1 MLPSSSSRIV
11 LSSRLLP
18 LRCTR
23 STAVMIMP
31 GVQKPH
37 CRPWFSR
44 KASCIGCS
52 LPFCAKPS
60 IVSTFAPSA
69 CQAKMVQDFTALP
82 STWTTQ
88 APHCEV
94 SQPTCVPVRRSPSRR
109 YWTSKV
115 RASASAVTAL
125 PFTVIETFGIRLLLE
140 RGAQR
145 PSFLTPETAVAAIR
159 GEIVAFLPEIADWNK
174 NDSEPG
180 GRARSRDLG
189 AGMVSRIYGI
199 IGYDPRRSRLDPS
212 YARRRYSA
220 EGGNSFVSLW
230 IDSAG

>member
-1 MLPSSSSRIV
+1 
-11 LSSRLLP
+11 
-18 LRCTR
+18 
-23 STAVMIMP
+23 MP
-31 GVQKPH
+31 GVQNPH

-52 LPFCAKPS
+52 LPLCASPS
-60 IVSTFAPSA
+60 MVVTFVPSA
-69 CQAKMVQDFTALP
+69 CQANIVHALTALP

-94 SQPTCVPVRRSPSRR
+94 SQPTWVPVSRRPSRR
-109 YWTSKV
+109 YWTSRV

-145 PSFLTPETAVAAIR
+145 PSVLTPDTAAAAIR

-174 NDSEPG
+174 NDSEPA

-189 AGMVSRIYGI
+189 TGTRPQSWYNCA
-199 IGYDPRRSRLDPS
+199 
-212 YARRRYSA
+212 
-220 EGGNSFVSLW
+220 
-230 IDSAG
+230 

>member
-1 MLPSSSSRIV
+1 M
-11 LSSRLLP
+11 
-18 LRCTR
+18 
-23 STAVMIMP
+23 
-31 GVQKPH
+31 
-37 CRPWFSR
+37 
-44 KASCIGCS
+44 
-52 LPFCAKPS
+52 
-60 IVSTFAPSA
+60 VSTFAPSA
-69 CQAKMVQDFTALP
+69 CQANMVQAFTALP

-94 SQPTCVPVRRSPSRR
+94 SQPTWVPVSRRPSRR

-145 PSFLTPETAVAAIR
+145 PSFLTPGPLDAAIR
-159 GEIVAFLPEIADWNK
+159 GEIVAFLPEIADGTRMTLNPAGGQGQGTWA
-174 NDSEPG
+174 PG
-180 GRARSRDLG
+180 W
-189 AGMVSRIYGI
+189 VSRIYGI
-199 IGYDPRRSRLDPS
+199 IGCDPRRSRLDPS
-212 YARRRYSA
+212 CSRRGYSA